1 MQISTETIG
10 KWLAEGRNYGSTIVG
25 FIGGIGLM
33 SAAQQKGMMDA
44 LNEIWTGVSQI
55 VHGATS
61 FWQIAVVAFPII
73 SVVFAKMAKKSASV
87 DNQAAALKAAAQ
99 DPNTTISKQA
109 TADIL
114 TATVE
119 TAPLAKPIEV
129 KDKEL
134 ADAIPSD
141 KVVAK

>member
-10 KWLAEGRNYGSTIVG
+10 KWLAEGRNYGSIIVG
-25 FIGGIGLM
+25 FVGGVGVVSASNSKGLTD
-33 SAAQQKGMMDA
+33 SI
-44 LNEIWTGVSQI
+44 NEIFNGLSMV

-61 FWQIAVVAFPII
+61 FWQILAVAFPII
-73 SVVFAKMAKKSASV
+73 GVVFAKLAKKSASV
-87 DNQAAALKAAAQ
+87 DNQAASLKAAAQ

-134 ADAIPSD
+134 ANSIPSSL
-141 KVVAK
+141 VVSK